1 MKVKRTVTMKV
12 NNFEIGDQITVKLK
26 DLGKFTAT
34 AQRVYA
40 DGTTL
45 FLFDNCVAEHEM
57 NESGS
62 NAGGF
67 YKSDL
72 CKWMNAELVKSFP
85 TKLLDRMIYTDKE
98 HECLLR
104 IPTRKEMFGEDKYSQ
119 NYEPDLG
126 EQFELMK
133 DRKNRVCSLPDD
145 EYAWY
150 WLMNAHIRSSSFF
163 AGVGNYGLAASTGAS
178 PSRGVRPAFL
188 IR

>member
-1 MKVKRTVTMKV
+1 MKVKRTVTMNV

-34 AQRVYA
+34 AQRVYE
-40 DGTTL
+40 DGKTL
-45 FLFDNCVAEHEM
+45 FLFDNCVTEHKM
-57 NESGS
+57 NENNS

-72 CKWMNAELVKSFP
+72 CKWMNTELVKSFP
-85 TKLLDRMIYTDKE
+85 AKLLDRMIYTDEE

-104 IPTRKEMFGEDKYSQ
+104 ILTRKEIFGEDENSQ

-133 DRKNRVCSLPDD
+133 DRKNRVCSFPDD
-145 EYAWY
+145 EYVWY
-150 WLMNAHIRSSSFF
+150 WLMNAHIRSSSNF
-163 AGVGNYGLAASTGAS
+163 AIVSDYGDAYAGGSS
-178 PSRGVRPAFL
+178 YSYWVRPAFL

>member
-1 MKVKRTVTMKV
+1 MKVKRTVTMNV

-34 AQRVYA
+34 AQRVYE
-40 DGTTL
+40 DGKTL
-45 FLFDNCVAEHEM
+45 FLFDNCVAEHKM
-57 NESGS
+57 NENNS

-72 CKWMNAELVKSFP
+72 CKWMNTELVKSFP
-85 TKLLDRMIYTDKE
+85 AKLLDRMIYTDEE

-104 IPTRKEMFGEDKYSQ
+104 ILTRKEIFGEDESSQ
-119 NYEPDLG
+119 YYEPDLG

-133 DRKNRVCSLPDD
+133 DRKNRVCSLPDN
-145 EYAWY
+145 EEAWY
-150 WLMNAHIRSSSFF
+150 WLMNAHIRSSSGF
-163 AGVGNYGLAASTGAS
+163 ADVTGYGHASATDAS
-178 PSRGVRPAFL
+178 YSGGVRPAFL